1 MSVYQTVGRES
12 SKISWK
18 LVFSLASKEN
28 YKDVGTSKLEKED
41 HWGLVDATHKRMGN
55 SERSLK
61 AISALLNSEVKDLYA
76 IFITEIDRSSL
87 IFVWGNNTLSYFGFQ
102 SKEQETYQ
110 KWFLTFGPQSGKN
123 QMLLK

>member
-1 MSVYQTVGRES
+1 
-12 SKISWK
+12 
-18 LVFSLASKEN
+18 
-28 YKDVGTSKLEKED
+28 
-41 HWGLVDATHKRMGN
+41 MGN

-123 QMLLK
+123 RMLLKIERMYFSEIDILKCQWLMEAKFVLIDDSFLGRV